1 MKRIGVIMN
10 IRQKSVQL
18 EIKLVEENKNALL
31 SKEKLELRVTK
42 LMVLEKMLIIYNM
55 NWQS

>member
-31 SKEKLELRVTK
+31 SKEKLESRVTK